1 MAADGIL
8 RTYGDVSAKEDVV
21 KNAIE
26 ILTARETQL
35 YSKLGKSVAINTI
48 HAYLSDTLLTAASLA
63 IGEGEDFS
71 ASVLT
76 TPSRFTNIVEIVA
89 KNFKVTRTQQ
99 DISHYQGENELSRQT
114 SKALM
119 DWANAAEFDLVRST
133 LVSGVSGTAP
143 KMDGIINAV
152 SLANNHTSQASGTA
166 WSASILD
173 AYIMN
178 TWTNSNGDVP
188 TELYVGAIMRK
199 NTDQFT
205 QKTNVVVNNPAG
217 QSEIVRTVSVYSTA
231 FSTLGINTHRYIQQS
246 SDSTSILGRL
256 LMINPEKLKVAE
268 LRSPYIQ
275 TDLSRLGDYD
285 NYAVIGKFT
294 LEVHNQNT
302 NFYADGFLLS

>member
-1 MAADGIL
+1 MADAIL
-8 RTYGDVSAKEDVV
+8 RTYGDVSAREDVV

-26 ILTARETQL
+26 ILTARETQI
-35 YSKLGKSVAINTI
+35 YSKLGKSVAINTV
-48 HAYLSDTLLTAASLA
+48 HSYLVDTLLAAASLA
-63 IGEGEDFS
+63 VGEGEDFS
-71 ASVLT
+71 ATALT
-76 TPSRFTNIVEIVA
+76 TPSRLTNLVEIVA

-99 DISHYQGENELSRQT
+99 DIAHYQGENELSRQT

-133 LVSGVSGTAP
+133 LVSGASGTAP
-143 KMDGIINAV
+143 KLSGIIEAV

-178 TWTNSNGDVP
+178 TWVNSNGDVP

-217 QSEIVRTVSVYSTA
+217 QAEIVKTVSTYTTA
-231 FSTLGINTHRYIQQS
+231 FSTMNINSHRYIQQAA
-246 SDSTSILGRL
+246 DVTGRI

-275 TDLSRLGDYD
+275 TDLSRGGDYD

-294 LEVHNQNT
+294 LEAHNQNT
-302 NFYADGFLLS
+302 NFFSDGFLLA